1 MVGPFELVGL
11 LNRLAN
17 LILMGH
23 FIWLVFSM

>member
-11 LNRLAN
+11 LNRLGN

-23 FIWLVFSM
+23 FIWLVFLI